1 MFAHKH
7 PSYSLV
13 IPIWKDQISQFTRPL
28 LMSKLTAG
36 QGRWGG
42 FIKIKKSV
50 VIYTAARI
58 SYQQECKQLTEI
70 FNAKSW
76 KLKFLLGYIWY

>member
-1 MFAHKH
+1 MEGSDF
-7 PSYSLV
+7 
-13 IPIWKDQISQFTRPL
+13 PIYKTSPHVKTDGG
-28 LMSKLTAG
+28 AG
-36 QGRWGG
+36 EVGR

-50 VIYTAARI
+50 VIYTTARI

-76 KLKFLLGYIWY
+76 KLKLLLGYIWY

>member
-1 MFAHKH
+1 MEGSDF
-7 PSYSLV
+7 
-13 IPIWKDQISQFTRPL
+13 PIYKTSPHVKTDG
-28 LMSKLTAG
+28 G

-50 VIYTAARI
+50 VIYTTARI

>member
-7 PSYSLV
+7 PSYSHMEGSDF
-13 IPIWKDQISQFTRPL
+13 PIYKTSPHVKTDR
-28 LMSKLTAG
+28 
-36 QGRWGG
+36 GG
-42 FIKIKKSV
+42 GSFIKIKKTV
-50 VIYTAARI
+50 VIYTTARI